1 MDQVIQVIGALLILS
16 GFVLA
21 QFHVLRVESM
31 TYLVLNFFGSAIL
44 AWLAWDDRQWGFL
57 LLEFVWAIVSA
68 WGIFALLRGRD
79 VPSAH

>member
-1 MDQVIQVIGALLILS
+1 MDQVIQVVGAVLILA

-21 QFHVLRVESM
+21 QFRVLRVESM

-68 WGIFALLRGRD
+68 VGIIQLLRGKTT
-79 VPSAH
+79 PPAH

>member
-21 QFHVLRVESM
+21 QFRVLRVESM
-31 TYLVLNFFGSAIL
+31 TYLVLNFLGSAIL

-57 LLEFVWAIVSA
+57 LLESVWAMVSA
-68 WGIFALLRGRD
+68 WGLFHALRGRGFG
-79 VPSAH
+79 SRA